1 MRQVC
6 TEASN
11 ESFAGN
17 SGFYEEKK
25 DEEGDKK
32 EGDQLRAPPPPFSYG
47 SSYENKVRELQLSYR
62 RLRGSLSVLPQCEDK
77 RLECIKLAGSPNP
90 TSSTAAAAVCEPQ

>member
-32 EGDQLRAPPPPFSYG
+32 EGDQLRAPPKKNG
-47 SSYENKVRELQLSYR
+47 SSYEKKVSELQLSYR
-62 RLRGSLSVLPQCEDK
+62 RLRGSSNVLPQCEDK

-90 TSSTAAAAVCEPQ
+90 TTSTAAAAVCEPQ